1 MSEISLSDSMKK
13 KIIFSLVAV
22 FLVGGI
28 VWFIQNKMGGEQ
40 SINED
45 KNASEGANTESL
57 VRTQREASVVDTSD
71 WLIEKN
77 DAIDFS
83 FKYPQ
88 KAKIIDEGNCY
99 RVEYELGFV
108 IFFLPVDGDMRCGA
122 RTGVGV
128 LPDNVDVTDYLT
140 IGGEGYEAPG
150 FEATVDT
157 KGERF
162 FKPDTRYFYDFH
174 HMFDLN
180 KEKNCGNASGCKRV
194 GYGIYKEASAPLS
207 KEYIDST
214 MNTLRAIVESVNVP
228 TPKQ

>member
-1 MSEISLSDSMKK
+1 MNK
-13 KIIFSLVAV
+13 KIIFGFFIALV
-22 FLVGGI
+22 FLGGI
-28 VWFIQNKMGGEQ
+28 VWFIQNKMGVEQ
-40 SINED
+40 SVNED
-45 KNASEGANTESL
+45 KNASEEANTESV
-57 VRTQREASVVDTSD
+57 VRTQREDNVVDTSD

-77 DAIDFS
+77 DAVDFS
-83 FKYPQ
+83 FKHPQ
-88 KAKIIDEGNCY
+88 KAKIIDERNCY

-140 IGGEGYEAPG
+140 IGGERYEAPG

-174 HMFDLN
+174 HMCDLN
-180 KEKNCGNASGCKRV
+180 KEKNCGNASGCRRV
-194 GYGIYKEASAPLS
+194 AYGIYKEVSTPLS
-207 KEYIDST
+207 KEDIDST
-214 MNTLRAIVESVNVP
+214 MNTLRAIIESVNVP